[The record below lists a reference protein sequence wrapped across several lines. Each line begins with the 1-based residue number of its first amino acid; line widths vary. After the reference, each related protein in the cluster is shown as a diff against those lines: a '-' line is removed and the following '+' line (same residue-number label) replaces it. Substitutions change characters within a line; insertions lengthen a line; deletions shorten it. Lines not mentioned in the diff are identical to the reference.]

1 MSAAG
6 FAEFPRI
13 DREEKES
20 DNRAMAK
27 AIKKIIKV
35 QAKGGQATPAPPLGP
50 VLGQAGVD
58 IAGFCNLFNQKTK
71 DRMGQIVPVV
81 ITVYEDR
88 TFTFILKQP
97 PAATLIM
104 ERAKIEKG
112 SGDPK
117 KTPVGS
123 ITRKDVED
131 IAKKKLHDLNTVSL
145 EAAQRTVEGTALSM
159 GVTVEK

>member
-1 MSAAG
+1 
-6 FAEFPRI
+6 
-13 DREEKES
+13 
-20 DNRAMAK
+20 MAK
-27 AIKKIIKV
+27 VIKKVIKV

-58 IAGFCNLFNQKTK
+58 IAGFCNQFNQKTK
-71 DRMGQIVPVV
+71 DRMGQVVPV
-81 ITVYEDR
+81 ILTVFEDR
-88 TFTFILKQP
+88 SFTFILKQP

-123 ITRKDVED
+123 ITQKDVED
-131 IAKKKLHDLNTVSL
+131 IAKRKLPDLNTTNVAS
-145 EAAQRTVEGTALSM
+145 AVKTVEGTARSM
-159 GVTVEK
+159 GVTIEK

>member
-1 MSAAG
+1 
-6 FAEFPRI
+6 
-13 DREEKES
+13 
-20 DNRAMAK
+20 MAK
-27 AIKKIIKV
+27 VVKKVIKV

-58 IAGFCNLFNQKTK
+58 IAGFCNQFNQKTK
-71 DRMGQIVPVV
+71 DRMGQVVPV
-81 ITVYEDR
+81 ILTVYEDR
-88 TFTFILKQP
+88 SFTFILKQP
-97 PAATLIM
+97 PVASLIM

-123 ITRKDVED
+123 ITKKDVED
-131 IAKKKLHDLNTVSL
+131 IAKRKLPDLNTTGL
-145 EAAQRTVEGTALSM
+145 EAAERTVEGTARSM

>member
-1 MSAAG
+1 
-6 FAEFPRI
+6 
-13 DREEKES
+13 
-20 DNRAMAK
+20 MAK
-27 AIKKIIKV
+27 AVKKVIKV

-58 IAGFCNLFNQKTK
+58 IAGFCNQFNQKTK
-71 DRMGQIVPVV
+71 DRMGQVVPV
-81 ITVYEDR
+81 ILTVYEDR
-88 TFTFILKQP
+88 SFTFILKQP

-123 ITRKDVED
+123 ITRKDMEE
-131 IAKKKLHDLNTVSL
+131 IAKRKLPDLNTTSL
-145 EAAQRTVEGTALSM
+145 ESAQRTIEGTARSM
-159 GVTVEK
+159 GVTIEK